1 MKRMVRRNEYARA
14 PLFVDY
20 RQMPERKIKPKHD
33 DSRTDQVTTR
43 GRPAGDREAKR
54 QELLKAA
61 ALVIAREGY
70 AKGSLRSVAQQAGHT
85 TGAVTYYFAN
95 KEELVVALLE
105 SAFDRYDAM
114 LESVRQS
121 GDIHSLL
128 GCWLRL
134 NRRSESFLPEL
145 SELLAQGR
153 YEPVFAD
160 VIARRYAHYRQV
172 YASILKTAQ
181 EQGTVRRDISAD
193 VLADQLCAMGDG
205 WILMYPVEPKRFTPK
220 RIQALIEA
228 LGALIAPPF
237 AHQPPANGS

>member
-1 MKRMVRRNEYARA
+1 
-14 PLFVDY
+14 
-20 RQMPERKIKPKHD
+20 MPERKNKPTQD
-33 DSRTDQVTTR
+33 DSQTDQVTPR

-54 QELLKAA
+54 QELLRAA

-70 AKGSLRSVAQQAGHT
+70 AKGSLRTVAQQAGHS

-114 LESVRQS
+114 LESVRES
-121 GDIHSLL
+121 GDVHALL
-128 GCWLRL
+128 GCWLQL
-134 NRRSESFLPEL
+134 NQRSATFLPEF

-160 VIARRYAHYRQV
+160 VIARRYARYRRI

-181 EQGTVRRDISAD
+181 ERGTVRTDISAE

-220 RIQALIEA
+220 RIQALIEG
-228 LGALIAPPF
+228 LGALIAPIP
-237 AHQPPANGS
+237 ATHQSSRTGT